1 MKGVPFVNIIVCID
15 NNKGMLFN
23 GRRQSQDKVLRE
35 KALEMCVNLSLYV
48 NEYTAKQFDAADPI
62 IIDNSFLEKAQPG
75 DFCFV
80 ENSEIPVEKV
90 EKFYV
95 FNWNRNYPGD
105 AFFEVD
111 LVANGFKKTSQEAF
125 VGSSH
130 DEITLEIYER

>member
-1 MKGVPFVNIIVCID
+1 MEGVPFMNIIVCID
-15 NNKGMLFN
+15 KNKGMLFN

-35 KALEMCVNLSLYV
+35 KVLEICVNLSLYV
-48 NEYTAKQFDAADPI
+48 NDYTAKQFDATDPI
-62 IIDNSFLEKAQPG
+62 IVDNSFLEKAQPG

-105 AFFEVD
+105 VFFEID

>member
-23 GRRQSQDKVLRE
+23 GRRQSQDRILRE
-35 KALEMCVNLSLYV
+35 KVLELCINSSIFV
-48 NEYTAKQFDAADPI
+48 NEYTAKQFDSADSI
-62 IIDNSFLEKAQPG
+62 IVDNDFLEKAQPG

-95 FNWNRNYPGD
+95 FNWGRDYPGD
-105 AFFEVD
+105 VFFEVD
-111 LVANGFKKTSQEAF
+111 LVANGFQKTSQEAF